1 MTLKPTH
8 KYDDIIKLEH
18 HVSPKRA
25 GMTMED
31 RAAQFAPFSAL
42 TGYDDVIRETGRLT
56 DGAVELTQSS
66 IQWLN
71 SKLVYLSDHAK
82 QTPRITVTWFR
93 PDGRKSGG
101 SYVIQTGLFKRVDE
115 CQQFLILTDGQQIP
129 LEAIYGIDWDE
140 E

>member
-42 TGYDDVIRETGRLT
+42 TGYDDVIRESGRLL
-56 DGAVELTQSS
+56 AHFLSEL
-66 IQWLN
+66 
-71 SKLVYLSDHAK
+71 
-82 QTPRITVTWFR
+82 
-93 PDGRKSGG
+93 
-101 SYVIQTGLFKRVDE
+101 DE
-115 CQQFLILTDGQQIP
+115 G
-129 LEAIYGIDWDE
+129 WDSE
-140 E
+140 LWI

>member
-8 KYDDIIKLEH
+8 KYDDIIELEH

-25 GMTMED
+25 GMSIED
-31 RAAQFAPFSAL
+31 RAAQFSPFAAL

-71 SKLVYLSDHAK
+71 SKLVYLSDHAEE
-82 QTPRITVTWFR
+82 TPQITVTWFK

-101 SYVIQTGLFKRVDE
+101 SYVTQTGLFKRVDE
-115 CQQFLILTDGQQIP
+115 YRQLLVLTDGWQIP
-129 LEAIYGIDWDE
+129 LEAIYGIHYDE